1 MEELQQSNETSNNDV
16 SQEINQNETNQNDSN
31 LIMGKFK
38 SVEDL
43 SNAYKNMESL
53 QGQQSK
59 EIGELR
65 KKAQIFDEVQKKINE
80 NNQNYQEAKEY
91 FEKNVPKYDNDDY
104 FKNPEFS
111 NLYKEAFLALGT
123 KLDTDKFVSLV
134 DNYVKSRISLYEKAK
149 SAKSET
155 ENAKSSMQ
163 FSDSPAKT
171 SSKTLPKLDGLSP
184 EKIDEVVARYI

>member
-80 NNQNYQEAKEY
+80 TNQNYQAAKEY

-155 ENAKSSMQ
+155 
-163 FSDSPAKT
+163 
-171 SSKTLPKLDGLSP
+171 
-184 EKIDEVVARYI
+184 